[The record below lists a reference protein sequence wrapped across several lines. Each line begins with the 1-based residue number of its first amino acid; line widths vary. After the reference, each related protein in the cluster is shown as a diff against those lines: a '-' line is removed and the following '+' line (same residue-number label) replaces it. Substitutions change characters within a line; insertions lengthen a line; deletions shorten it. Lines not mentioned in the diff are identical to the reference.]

1 MGNKNALE
9 RYLML
14 DYCLNTGQFTFKEL
28 VACVNNQLRSKGLD
42 VVSERTVRGDIYNI
56 ETIFHKYIN
65 RVRRLGGN
73 KIYYKYPYET
83 KPIFTV
89 NE

>member
-14 DYCLNTGQFTFKEL
+14 DYCLSTGYFTFKEL
-28 VACVNNQLRSKGLD
+28 VACVNNQLRSKGLET
-42 VVSERTVRGDIYNI
+42 VSERTVRGDIYNI
-56 ETIFHKYIN
+56 EVIFNKYIS

-73 KIYYKYPYET
+73 KICYKYPYKT

>member
-9 RYLML
+9 RYWML
-14 DYCLNTGQFTFKEL
+14 DYCLSTGQFTFKEL
-28 VACVNNQLRSKGLD
+28 VACVNNQLRSNGLD

>member
-14 DYCLNTGQFTFKEL
+14 DYCLSTGRFTFKEL